1 MDQSLAKSDEKG
13 QPITLPLRLTQNL
26 TSRHLIPVAW
36 EAEVGESQVEG
47 QFRKLSETLSQ
58 NKKQKD
64 AWEWASTC
72 LT

>member
-26 TSRHLIPVAW
+26 TSRHPVPVAW
-36 EAEVGESQVEG
+36 EAGVGGSQVEAQLG
-47 QFRKLSETLSQ
+47 KHGETLSQ

-64 AWEWASTC
+64 AWGWVSTC